1 MFEKFSR
8 SWQLIKAS
16 AEVLRQD
23 KELLVFPAVSA
34 VAALLVVATFVLPL
48 FGLLDFK
55 AIAADRGNTPPWMY
69 VWVFLFYLVQY
80 FVIFFFNT
88 ALVGAA
94 MIRLEGGDPTVA
106 DGLRIARSKIGVIL
120 GYAAIAATVGMILR
134 MIEERAGM
142 IGKWVVGLIGAAW
155 TVVTFMTVPVL
166 VMRDVGP
173 IEAVKE
179 SALLLKQTWGENII
193 GQGGVGVVFGLIQFL
208 IIMITASGCAFLFI
222 GKHSTL
228 GFMLLGVGVVAV
240 MAVALIQ
247 AALSGIYSAVLYR
260 HAAGLAPSPGFDD
273 ALLAQAF
280 APKKK

>member
-16 AEVLRQD
+16 ADVLRQD

-34 VAALLVVATFVLPL
+34 VAGLLVVASFVLPL
-48 FGLLDFK
+48 FGMLDLK
-55 AIAADRGNTPPWMY
+55 AIADETEALPPWLY
-69 VWVFLFYLVQY
+69 VWAFLFYLVQY

-120 GYAAIAATVGMILR
+120 GYAAIAATVGLILR
-134 MIEERAGM
+134 MIEERAGV

-155 TVVTFMTVPVL
+155 TVVTFLTVPVL

-173 IEAVKE
+173 FEAVKE
-179 SALLLKQTWGENII
+179 SALLLKKTWGENII
-193 GQGGVGVVFGLIQFL
+193 GQGGVGVVFGLFQFL
-208 IIMITASGCAFLFI
+208 VIMVTIAATVFLFAQ
-222 GKHSTL
+222 KL
-228 GFMLLGVGVVAV
+228 PVVAFSV
-240 MAVALIQ
+240 LGIGVLSMMALALVQ
-247 AALSGIYSAVLYR
+247 AALSGIYSAALYR
-260 HAAGLAPSPGFDD
+260 HAAGLAPSPGFDG
-273 ALLAQAF
+273 ALLSQAF
-280 APKKK
+280 APKRK

>member
-1 MFEKFSR
+1 MFEKFAR

-23 KELLVFPAVSA
+23 KELLVFPAISA
-34 VAALLVVATFVLPL
+34 LAALLVMATFILPL

-55 AIAADRGNTPPWMY
+55 AIEADDGSVLPWM
-69 VWVFLFYLVQY
+69 VIWAFLFYMSQY

-106 DGLRIARSKIGVIL
+106 DGFRIARGKIGVIL
-120 GYAAIAATVGMILR
+120 GYAAIAATVGMVLR
-134 MIEERAGM
+134 LIEQRAGF
-142 IGKWVVGLIGAAW
+142 IGTWIAGLIGAAW
-155 TVVTFMTVPVL
+155 TVVTFLTVPVL

-179 SALLLKQTWGENII
+179 SAKLLKQTWGENVI
-193 GQGGVGVVFGLIQFL
+193 GQGGVGLVFGLAQVLVMVSIGALAIFCLANRQVAAGVVVGSVG
-208 IIMITASGCAFLFI
+208 IIL
-222 GKHSTL
+222 
-228 GFMLLGVGVVAV
+228 MLLI
-240 MAVALIQ
+240 ALLQ
-247 AALSGIYSAVLYR
+247 AALSGIYSAALYR
-260 HAAGLAPSPGFDD
+260 HAAGLPNGGGFDPGML
-273 ALLAQAF
+273 ALAF